1 MKLIEYADRDMLA
14 IDLAGILANELASTL
29 HHEERATLVVPGGT
43 TPGPIFDD
51 LCAVDLEW
59 DRIDVM
65 LSDERWVPEV
75 SPRSNTGLIKARLL
89 TGKAA
94 TARYLPLY
102 LAKEHPEEAI
112 AELETLLAPS
122 LPISV
127 LLLGMGADMHT
138 ASLFPRGDNLRLALD
153 PQAPILVPMKAEG
166 LDEQRITLSA
176 RVLKEALS
184 IHIVVTG
191 DDKKDALMRARDLTP
206 EEAPVRAV
214 LDNATI
220 HWAK

>member
-14 IDLAGILANELASTL
+14 LDLANILAGELANTL

-51 LCAVDLEW
+51 LCAVDLAW
-59 DRIDVM
+59 DRVDVM
-65 LSDERWVPEV
+65 LSDERWVSED
-75 SPRSNTGLIKARLL
+75 SPRSNTGLIKERLL
-89 TGKAA
+89 TDKASA
-94 TARYLPLY
+94 AKYLPLY
-102 LAKEHPEEAI
+102 LPIENPEDAI
-112 AELETLLAPS
+112 ADLEAQLSPS

-138 ASLFPRGDNLRLALD
+138 ASLFPRGDNLGLALD
-153 PQAPILVPMKAEG
+153 PKAPVLVPMKAEG

-176 RVLKEALS
+176 RVLRDAVN

-191 DDKKDALMRARDLTP
+191 DEKMEALNKARHATL
-206 EEAPVRAV
+206 EEAPVKAV